1 VILAPVERLIALRY
15 LRARRKEGFI
25 SVIAG
30 FSLLGICVGVATLII
45 VLSVMSGFRQEV
57 LNRLLGVNGH
67 LRLEQAGGN
76 LDDFDNV
83 AAEVAKVPDVVAVY
97 PTVEGSVLAT
107 AARHSVGALV
117 QAVRQEDLK
126 RNWLVAG
133 GIISGSLNKF
143 SGKSVVAIGSR
154 LAERLHIGV
163 NDTVTLIQRQN
174 SCTVLGCLPR
184 SKTYG
189 VVAIFEVGM
198 ADYDG
203 GMIYMPLEAGQ
214 LFFQAK
220 NAATALV
227 IMVDNPDNTFPIAR
241 AIFDST
247 GARFRF
253 TDWQQQSAGYF
264 AWLDVQRN
272 VLTLVLALIMVVA
285 ALNVISGQVLL
296 VRDKSREIAILR
308 TMGAT
313 RRAILRIFLMCGI
326 GLGIVGTAAGVGL
339 AVLFCDNIENIRQW
353 LQEVLHVTLFP
364 ADVYHLKELPA
375 RLSVGNVLGV
385 VGLSLVLSF
394 LATSYT
400 AWRAARLDPVEAL
413 RYE

>member
-1 VILAPVERLIALRY
+1 MLAPVERLIALRY

-67 LRLEQAGGN
+67 LNLAAAGHD

-83 AAEVAKVPDVVAVY
+83 GAEVAKVPGVVAVY
-97 PTVEGSVLAT
+97 PTVDGNVMAT
-107 AARHSVGALV
+107 ASHYAAGALV
-117 QAVRQEDLK
+117 HAIRGEDLQK
-126 RNWLVAG
+126 IRLLRIVG
-133 GIISGSLNKF
+133 GSLEQF

-154 LAERLHIGV
+154 LAERLHIKV
-163 NDTVTLIQRQN
+163 NDTVTLIQPQN
-174 SCTVLGCLPR
+174 SCTVLGCIPR
-184 SKTYG
+184 SKTYD
-189 VVAIFEVGM
+189 VIAVFEVGM
-198 ADYDG
+198 SIYDERI
-203 GMIYMPLEAGQ
+203 IYMPLEAGQ
-214 LFFQAK
+214 LFFQAR

-227 IMVDNPDNTFPIAR
+227 INVDNPDNVFPIGR
-241 AIFDST
+241 AIFEAT
-247 GARFRF
+247 GSRFRII
-253 TDWQQQSAGYF
+253 DWQQQYAGYF

-272 VLTLVLALIMVVA
+272 VLALIMALIVVVA

-296 VRDKSREIAILR
+296 VRDKTREIAILR

-326 GLGIVGTAAGVGL
+326 GVGIVGTAAGVAL
-339 AVLFCDNIENIRQW
+339 AVLFCDNIEAIRQW
-353 LQEVLHVTLFP
+353 LQEVAHITLFP
-364 ADVYHLKELPA
+364 PDVYFLKELPA
-375 RLSVGNVLGV
+375 RLSVGNVVGV
-385 VGLSLVLSF
+385 VTLSLVLSL
-394 LATSYT
+394 LATTYA